1 MSSFAETKTLLESL
15 KLKGAARKLDGLL
28 ETAQSEELSFSA
40 FLHQTLEA
48 ELSDRGER
56 RLKRNLTAAHLPVE
70 KRIEDFDFERVTGIA
85 KSEVTNLLDFR
96 WIDLHEN
103 LVFLGP
109 PGIGKTHLSI
119 GVSLAALYAGYTVVF
134 ERMSNLVQ
142 LLKTGEIKRASAFRI
157 NRIMKSHVL
166 VIDEIGYTPI
176 DRREANL
183 FFNLVSELYE
193 RTSMI
198 ITSNKGFDEWA
209 EMMGDE
215 IMTTAMLD
223 RLLHHVRMFS
233 MDGDSYRVQHSQH
246 HSMKEAPKPATA

>member
-1 MSSFAETKTLLESL
+1 MSCFEQTKALLEVL
-15 KLKGAARKLDGLL
+15 KLNGAAKHLDGVLR
-28 ETAQSEELSFSA
+28 EAESEQLAYAA
-40 FLHQTLEA
+40 FLHRTLES
-48 ELSDRGER
+48 ELNDRSER
-56 RLKRNLTAAHLPVE
+56 RLKRNLSASHIPVD
-70 KRIEDFDFERVTGIA
+70 KRLEDFDFERLSGIC
-85 KSEVTNLLDFR
+85 KTDISNLLDFR

-109 PGIGKTHLSI
+109 PGIGKTHLAI
-119 GVSLAALYAGYTVVF
+119 AVSLKALHAGYTVVF
-134 ERMSNLVQ
+134 ERMSNLVR
-142 LLKTGEIKRASAFRI
+142 LLKTAEMHRTSAFRI

-193 RTSMI
+193 RTSII

-215 IMTTAMLD
+215 VMTTAMLD
-223 RLLHHVRMFS
+223 RLLHHVRIFS
-233 MDGDSYRVQHSQH
+233 INGDSYRVREQHSI
-246 HSMKEAPKPATA
+246 HSEEEVQAATA

>member
-1 MSSFAETKTLLESL
+1 MSSYGETKALLETL
-15 KLKGAARKLDGLL
+15 KLKGAAKKLDGLL
-28 ETAQSEELSFSA
+28 ESAESEALSFSA
-40 FLHQTLEA
+40 FLHRTLAA
-48 ELSDRGER
+48 ELTDRGER

-70 KRIEDFDFERVTGIA
+70 KHLEDFDFDRLTGIA

-109 PGIGKTHLSI
+109 PGIGKTHLAI
-119 GVSLAALYAGYTVVF
+119 GVSLKALHAGYTIVF

-142 LLKTGEIKRASAFRI
+142 LLKTAEIKRASAFRL

-198 ITSNKGFDEWA
+198 LTSNKGFDEWA

-215 IMTTAMLD
+215 VMTTAMLD

-233 MDGDSYRVQHSQH
+233 MDGDSYRVQHSPH
-246 HSMKEAPKPATA
+246 HATKEVADPATA

>member
-1 MSSFAETKTLLESL
+1 MSGYQQTKALLESL

-28 ETAQSEELSFSA
+28 HTAENDQLSFSA

-48 ELSDRGER
+48 ELSDRSER

-70 KRIEDFDFERVTGIA
+70 KRLEEFDFDRIRGITRG
-85 KSEVTNLLDFR
+85 EITNLLDFR

-103 LVFLGP
+103 IVFLGP
-109 PGIGKTHLSI
+109 PGLGKTHLSI
-119 GVSLAALYAGYTVVF
+119 SLALKALHAGYTVCF
-134 ERMSNLVQ
+134 ERMSNLVR
-142 LLKTGEIKRASAFRI
+142 LLKTGELHRASAFRM
-157 NRIMKSHVL
+157 NRILKSHVL

-176 DRREANL
+176 DRKEANM

-193 RTSMI
+193 RTSII

-223 RLLHHVRMFS
+223 RLLHHVRIFS
-233 MDGDSYRVQHSQH
+233 LDGDSYRVTQSYTNT
-246 HSMKEAPKPATA
+246 KEELAPVSG

>member
-1 MSSFAETKTLLESL
+1 MLLDTKTEWKSYPQTQPQNGNQGQDFA
-15 KLKGAARKLDGLL
+15 K
-28 ETAQSEELSFSA
+28 AQ
-40 FLHQTLEA
+40 HRPRLEA

-85 KSEVTNLLDFR
+85 KSGVTNLLDFR

-109 PGIGKTHLSI
+109 PGIGKTLLSI

-157 NRIMKSHVL
+157 NRIVKSHVL

-215 IMTTAMLD
+215 I
-223 RLLHHVRMFS
+223 
-233 MDGDSYRVQHSQH
+233 GHSKLPQGGQ
-246 HSMKEAPKPATA
+246 KGLPFPPA